1 MTEPEAGSLN
11 PPVNNAVE
19 RLLNEDVAR
28 GVLPGAVALG
38 RVSFIDHSRTGTVE
52 T

>member
-1 MTEPEAGSLN
+1 MTHEYRRIAPMAQTYPASN
-11 PPVNNAVE
+11 IRKMFN
-19 RLLNEDVAR
+19 
-28 GVLPGAVALG
+28 LG